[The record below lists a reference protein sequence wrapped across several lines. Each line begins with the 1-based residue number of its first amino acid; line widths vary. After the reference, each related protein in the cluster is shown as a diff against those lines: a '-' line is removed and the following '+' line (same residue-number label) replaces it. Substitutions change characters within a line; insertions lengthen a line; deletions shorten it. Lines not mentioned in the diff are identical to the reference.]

1 MKKIV
6 VKGLLPLMM
15 GTAIIGSGFSIWI
28 FNDSKVE
35 EPQTISK
42 EITQVA
48 GIGKL
53 EVAGDMKIVFDQ
65 TTDKRTEIGVTSSA
79 AATGITVQY
88 ATGADTTATYTPIG
102 STPNDDGEV
111 DEGDPIYHLFTTT
124 ITVTGD
130 LANYITLSYDD
141 SKATVTSASGVWTIK
156 LAENE
161 NDFDWTKVK
170 LAYASGKEP
179 SKLAEYKTLR
189 TAVTAA
195 TITAKYTVEVLSK

>member
-35 EPQTISK
+35 QTQTISK

-48 GIGKL
+48 GVGSL
-53 EVAGDMKIVFDQ
+53 EAADAMKIVFDQ
-65 TTDKRTEIGVTSSA
+65 TSSKRTEIGVTSSA
-79 AATGITVQY
+79 AANGITVQY
-88 ATGADTTATYTPIG
+88 ADGADTTATYTKIG
-102 STPNDDGEV
+102 STPNENGEV
-111 DEGDPIYHLFTTT
+111 DEGDPIYHQFTTT

-130 LANYITLSYDD
+130 LANYITIGYDVA
-141 SKATVTSASGVWTIK
+141 SATVTSTSGVWTIK

-161 NDFDWTKVK
+161 NDFDWTKVNIN
-170 LAYASGKEP
+170 YATGKEP
-179 SKLAEYKTLR
+179 SKLDEYKTLR
-189 TAVTAA
+189 TAVNAA